1 MKSLEPTIQNPKII
15 EFYNK
20 CFASQGAGSTDA
32 ICLKT
37 LNDVIMLYK
46 LGGYGKEFFGPYLES
61 KKSYYKELKK
71 NRK

>member
-1 MKSLEPTIQNPKII
+1 MKNLEPAISRPRII

-20 CFASQGAGSTDA
+20 CFASLDIGSADA

-37 LNDVIMLYK
+37 LNDVVMVYK

-61 KKSYYKELKK
+61 IKS
-71 NRK
+71 